1 MNDNHLFLQSSYQ
14 LFIKTGSQKPKKRQE
29 TTKRHWISLFQKFC
43 KGQWV
48 MTPALRLARG
58 QTVLPKEVE
67 DPQTTTPQVDPLVAL
82 LEDLLRVAQQAILL
96 MVEVLLK
103 DIHQAALVV

>member
-1 MNDNHLFLQSSYQ
+1 MLTR
-14 LFIKTGSQKPKKRQE
+14 TGSQKPEKQQE
-29 TTKRHWISLFQKFC
+29 ATKSYWISLFQKFC

-67 DPQTTTPQVDPLVAL
+67 DPQTTTPQVAPQVALLVAL
-82 LEDLLRVAQQAILL
+82 LEDPLRVAQQAILH

>member
-1 MNDNHLFLQSSYQ
+1 MLTR
-14 LFIKTGSQKPKKRQE
+14 TGSQKPEKQQE
-29 TTKRHWISLFQKFC
+29 ATKSYWISLFQKFC

-67 DPQTTTPQVDPLVAL
+67 DPQTTTPQVASQVVLLVAL
-82 LEDLLRVAQQAILL
+82 LEDPLRVAQQAILH

>member
-1 MNDNHLFLQSSYQ
+1 MLTR
-14 LFIKTGSQKPKKRQE
+14 TGSQKPEKQQE
-29 TTKRHWISLFQKFC
+29 ATKSYWISLFQKFC

-67 DPQTTTPQVDPLVAL
+67 DPQTTTPQVALLVAL
-82 LEDLLRVAQQAILL
+82 LEDPLRVAQQAILH